1 MEVLDFVH
9 AGWHTVLG
17 LVPVHACSRAPLPPT
32 MVMNVMSSV
41 CVLLKESTEWAR
53 IRHIMVDPVTFL
65 RRLTSL
71 DRDKVTDK
79 VGTATLSTVMG
90 ISYFIMKLWSVLC
103 FTCDTKVDL

>member
-1 MEVLDFVH
+1 MHIIIPPIVSSLSSSY
-9 AGWHTVLG
+9 GT
-17 LVPVHACSRAPLPPT
+17 PPT

-71 DRDKVTDK
+71 NRDKVTDK
-79 VGTATLSTVMG
+79 VGKA
-90 ISYFIMKLWSVLC
+90 IS
-103 FTCDTKVDL
+103 